1 MPCVHIVLEAESH
14 DGWRR
19 NMEKS
24 YAKLLGVVGKP
35 NTGKST
41 FFSAA
46 TLAPAEI
53 ASYPFTTIKPNRG
66 VGYIRTLCVHKEFN
80 VQDNPQN
87 SLCID
92 GVRLIPVEL
101 IDCAG
106 LVPGAWQGRGLGNQ
120 FLDEIRKADALIHI
134 VDAAGATDS
143 EGRLVKQGSHDPMED
158 VRFLEVEITMWLVQ
172 ILKRDWPK
180 LARTVESGVQD
191 LIALLEE
198 RLSGLAIKR
207 SHILEAVRK
216 AGLNAEKPTAWSEND
231 LIKFLDT
238 LRRIAKPMLIAGNKI
253 DLEPAEQNVERLKTQ
268 NYIVVPCCAEAEL
281 ALRRATEK
289 EWIDYKPGDCN
300 FNIVKPESLTET
312 QRKALQTIKEKIL
325 QKFGTTGVQDAI
337 NMAYF
342 KLLNMIVVYPV
353 EDIEKLADHKGN
365 VLPDAY
371 VVPYGTT
378 ARQLA
383 YMIHTEL
390 GEGFI
395 YAIEAREKRRIGEN
409 QVLKDRDVIS
419 IVSVKKRG

>member
-1 MPCVHIVLEAESH
+1 LMVGI
-14 DGWRR
+14 
-19 NMEKS
+19 
-24 YAKLLGVVGKP
+24 VGKP

-66 VGYIRTLCVHKEFN
+66 VGYIRTPCVHKEFN
-80 VQDNPQN
+80 VQDNPKN

-120 FLDEIRKADALIHI
+120 FLDEIRKADALVHI
-134 VDAAGATDS
+134 VDAAGATDI
-143 EGRLVKQGSHDPMED
+143 EGKLLKPGSHDPLED
-158 VRFLEVEITMWLVQ
+158 VRFLEVEITMWLAQ
-172 ILKRDWPK
+172 IIKRDWPK
-180 LARTVESGVQD
+180 MARTAESGTID
-191 LIALLEE
+191 LYALLEE

-207 SHILEAVRK
+207 MHIFEAARK
-216 AGLNAEKPTAWSEND
+216 AGLNAEKPTAWSEDD
-231 LIKFLDT
+231 LLKFVDT

-253 DLEPAEQNVERLKTQ
+253 DLDPAEQNVERLETS
-268 NYIVVPCCAEAEL
+268 NYSVVPCCAEAEL
-281 ALRRATEK
+281 ALRRAAEK
-289 EWIDYKPGDCN
+289 GWIDYKPGDCN
-300 FNIVKPESLTET
+300 FNVLKPEALTET
-312 QRKALQTIKEKIL
+312 QAKALQTIKEKIL
-325 QKFGTTGVQDAI
+325 LKFGTTGVQDAI

-353 EDIEKLADHKGN
+353 EDVEKLADHKGN

-383 YMIHTEL
+383 YLIHTEI

-395 YAIEAREKRRIGEN
+395 HAIEAREKKRIGEN
-409 QVLKDRDVIS
+409 YVLKDRDVIS
-419 IVSVKKRG
+419 IISAKKRA